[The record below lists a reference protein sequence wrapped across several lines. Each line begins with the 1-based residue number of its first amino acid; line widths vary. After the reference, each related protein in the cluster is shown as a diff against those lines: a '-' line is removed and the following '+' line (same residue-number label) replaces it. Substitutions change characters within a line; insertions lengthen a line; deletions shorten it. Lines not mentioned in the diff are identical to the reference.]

1 MLIAHNNELNPTDN
15 GALMHKW
22 ILPEYIEDLLPPT
35 ALRMEN
41 LRRSIL
47 NLFRVHG
54 YELVTPPL
62 IEYIESLLTGAGGDL
77 DLKTFKLVDQITGK
91 TMGVRADI
99 TPQVARIDAHLL
111 NRQGVTRL
119 CYAGSVLHTLPDG
132 TNRSRELMQLG
143 AELYGHSGY
152 EADVEIQKLMLNAL
166 KLVGVSDLHL
176 DIGHAGVF
184 RGLLNY
190 AEIEAER
197 VPALFAALQTKDI
210 TTLRE
215 LTAHLA
221 PHIQDAFCALPRLYG
236 GIEVLEEAFRVLPS
250 QLDISQALEEL
261 KAISNELKGDALI
274 NIDLAE
280 LRGYNYHS
288 GVIFAVYH
296 QNHLV
301 PLAQGGRYDEV
312 GISFGRARPATGF
325 SLDLREIATR
335 FWRAPGA
342 KAILAPYAKN
352 AKLHERISE
361 LRNAGE
367 IVIAELPGHED
378 TRDEYEYDRILI
390 TDATGEWVVK
400 PRPTA

>member
-1 MLIAHNNELNPTDN
+1 
-15 GALMHKW
+15 MHKW
-22 ILPEYIEDLLPPT
+22 LLPEYIEDLLPPT

-41 LRRSIL
+41 LRHAIL

-62 IEYIESLLTGAGGDL
+62 VEYIESLLTGAGSDL

-91 TMGVRADI
+91 TMGIRADI

-132 TNRSRELMQLG
+132 TSRSRELMQLG
-143 AELYGHSGY
+143 AELYGHASF
-152 EADVEIQKLMLNAL
+152 EADVEIQKIMLNAL
-166 KLVGVSDLHL
+166 KLVGISDLHL

-184 RGLLNY
+184 RGLLSY
-190 AEIEAER
+190 ANIDAAQ
-197 VPALFAALQTKDI
+197 VPALFTALQAKDV
-210 TTLRE
+210 TSLRE
-215 LTAHLA
+215 LTAHLDV
-221 PHIQDAFCALPRLYG
+221 HIQDAFCALPRLYG
-236 GIEVLEEAFRVLPS
+236 GVEVLEEAFRVLPS
-250 QLDISQALEEL
+250 QLEISQALEEL
-261 KAISNELKGDALI
+261 KAITNELKGDANI

-280 LRGYNYHS
+280 LRGYHYHS

-296 QNHLV
+296 QNHPV
-301 PLAQGGRYDEV
+301 PLAQGGRYDEI

-325 SLDLREIATR
+325 SLDLREIAMR

-342 KAILAPYAKN
+342 KAILAPYVKN
-352 AKLHERISE
+352 AKLHEKITE

-367 IVIAELPGHED
+367 VVIADLPGHEN
-378 TRDEYEYDRILI
+378 TRMEYDYDRIL
-390 TDATGEWVVK
+390 TQDPDGAWQVK
-400 PRPTA
+400 PRA

>member
-1 MLIAHNNELNPTDN
+1 
-15 GALMHKW
+15 MHKW
-22 ILPEYIEDLLPPT
+22 LLPEYIEDLLPPT

-41 LRRSIL
+41 LRCSIL

-143 AELYGHSGY
+143 AELYGHGSF

-166 KLVGVSDLHL
+166 KIVGINDLHL

-184 RGLLNY
+184 RGLLTY
-190 AEIEAER
+190 ANIDEAQ
-197 VPALFAALQTKDI
+197 VPALFAALQAKDV

-215 LTAHLA
+215 LTSHLEK
-221 PHIQDAFCALPRLYG
+221 HVQDAFCALPRLYG
-236 GIEVLEEAFRVLPS
+236 GVEVLEEAFRVLPS

-261 KAISNELKGDALI
+261 KAITTELKGDANI

-280 LRGYNYHS
+280 LRGYCYHS

-296 QNHLV
+296 QNHPV

-312 GISFGRARPATGF
+312 GISFGRARAATGF
-325 SLDLREIATR
+325 SMDLREIATR

-352 AKLHERISE
+352 AKLHEKIAE

-367 IVIAELPGHED
+367 IVIADLPGHED
-378 TRDEYEYDRILI
+378 TQHEYGCDRMLTQEPDGSWII
-390 TDATGEWVVK
+390 K
-400 PRPTA
+400 PRPQA

>member
-1 MLIAHNNELNPTDN
+1 
-15 GALMHKW
+15 MHKW
-22 ILPEYIEDLLPPT
+22 LLPEYIEDLLPPT

-41 LRRSIL
+41 LRRGIL

-143 AELYGHSGY
+143 AELYGHGSF

-166 KLVGVSDLHL
+166 KIVGINDLHL

-184 RGLLNY
+184 RGLLTY
-190 AEIEAER
+190 ANIDEAQ
-197 VPALFAALQTKDI
+197 VPALFAALQAKDV

-215 LTAHLA
+215 LTAHLEK
-221 PHIQDAFCALPRLYG
+221 HVQDAFCALPRLYG
-236 GIEVLEEAFRVLPS
+236 GVEVLEEAFRVLPS

-261 KAISNELKGDALI
+261 KAITAELKGDANI

-280 LRGYNYHS
+280 LRGYRYHS

-296 QNHLV
+296 QNHPV

-312 GISFGRARPATGF
+312 GISFGRARAATGF
-325 SLDLREIATR
+325 SMDLREIATR

-352 AKLHERISE
+352 AKLHEKITE

-367 IVIAELPGHED
+367 IVIADLPGHED
-378 TRDEYEYDRILI
+378 TQHEYDCDRTL
-390 TDATGEWVVK
+390 TQEPDGSWVIK
-400 PRPTA
+400 PRPQA